1 MFLLKGL
8 NSEKHAKKKQTNKN
22 YIPTSL
28 SWLMQYS
35 LPWRFF
41 TIKTLLKEILSGTS
55 VVFFVCFGSF
65 LFWFFNFTKK
75 IRDNRKRLNLFPQQW
90 EFTASRISSR
100 QGYGVRVT
108 FTRTS
113 NTVSHSPPSFPWTT
127 GFCGIRLGS
136 YALIPLPKFH
146 LYNPLK
152 QGWSTNSYSQVL
164 WLNFAS
170 SSNPCLLPDPGCCV
184 YHSGLRFL
192 GSYACA
198 ELPLGTATSFL
209 HCEEPGYSKAPST
222 TTCKD
227 DTQSGKKKINIKSIT
242 GNSGL
247 MISVHC

>member
-1 MFLLKGL
+1 MPRKNKQKLYSHFSLLTDAIFSPLKIFYYK
-8 NSEKHAKKKQTNKN
+8 NSAKRDPVRNF
-22 YIPTSL
+22 
-28 SWLMQYS
+28 SW
-35 LPWRFF
+35 FF
-41 TIKTLLKEILSGTS
+41 
-55 VVFFVCFGSF
+55 C
-65 LFWFFNFTKK
+65 LFWVIFVLIFNFTKK

-170 SSNPCLLPDPGCCV
+170 SSNPCLLPDPGCRV

-227 DTQSGKKKINIKSIT
+227 ETQSGKKNQ
-242 GNSGL
+242 
-247 MISVHC
+247 H